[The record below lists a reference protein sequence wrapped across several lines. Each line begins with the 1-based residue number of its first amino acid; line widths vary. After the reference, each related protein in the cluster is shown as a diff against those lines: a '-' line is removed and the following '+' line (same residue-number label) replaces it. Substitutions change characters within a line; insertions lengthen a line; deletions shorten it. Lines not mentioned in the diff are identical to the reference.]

1 MTTDITIS
9 DRLNKDEQKS
19 TALDMILIA
28 WDQALSKGCSPETI
42 ATSAIFAALA
52 DLIDV
57 YGEELVA
64 EMSRRLPD
72 RISRGEFSMRE
83 GLVN

>member
-1 MTTDITIS
+1 MTTENANHAG
-9 DRLNKDEQKS
+9 LNKSQQKE
-19 TALDMILIA
+19 TALDMILSA
-28 WDQALSKGCSPETI
+28 WDMALRKGCSPETI

-57 YGEELVA
+57 YGEDIVS
-64 EMSRRLPD
+64 EMATRLPD